1 MEIFEQVNKVLK
13 DLETREQKGRRDRQM
28 VEGSMLSELASQ
40 YNQYLRVRDWEHAH
54 DCLLHISRLVVAML
68 TE

>member
-13 DLETREQKGRRDRQM
+13 DLETREMKGRRDRQM
-28 VEGSMLSELASQ
+28 VEGSMLSELATQ
-40 YNQYLRVRDWEHAH
+40 YNLYLRARDWEHAH
-54 DCLLHISRLVVAML
+54 DCLHHISRLVVAML